1 MLHRRNR
8 YQEMLYVRRKADLG
22 KSGLL
27 LGVMLLFF
35 AAGVTLT
42 GCGTSKVK
50 TAEIVNQQTDY
61 RVNPVGIDDPVPVF
75 SWQMSSDEK
84 DKSQSAYRITVME
97 SGNADIHISDTGRE
111 NGSTKEYSGLTD
123 SSGECV
129 WDSGRVESDLSVA
142 IPYEG
147 EPLKPQTRYGWTVEV
162 WDEDGNLCSTSGEAA
177 YFETGLMGEF
187 PEEAHWISVGEEY
200 GETEDDTDR
209 RTFQSV
215 QPDREI
221 TDTDEEISAGSHLAT
236 PEYTIQY
243 TMEVRNTSACFAFGA
258 EDGWYGSMT
267 LCEIR
272 NQDEETVFTVKD
284 MAELNSGIE
293 FPAACIDTAE
303 DGSYQVNL
311 QVKDQ
316 QMKVTVNDGVIGEFS
331 IPGTPLGAIGY
342 YKSRGTQYAYLD
354 DIVVKDELGNI
365 CYEENFEE
373 ESTIFAPYHIVIE
386 NGRCKVGSGLML
398 SGGVCGRMEDPAP
411 VFERT
416 LELEEKE
423 IGRARLYLTA
433 LGSYE
438 VSLDGQKVTDNFMDP
453 GKLAYNQYLSYMTY
467 DVTELLKGKKQG
479 EEQTENGVIFASH
492 TWRMTLLHGW
502 YDRGVGYPEIYSPWG
517 EKNALRGALIV
528 TYRDGTQQVIGTDEE
543 FRVTLD
549 GPIRKNDV
557 YQGEF
562 YDASRAMAFSDSE
575 CTKDNVE
582 NNTEDNTE
590 DSKTLTAKYQCG
602 IAAVTWQPAAVD
614 EIDPRYDEIPYI
626 GKANEPIRCVQEL
639 TPISVSEPV
648 RGTWVYDFGQNFAGV
663 CRIRM
668 NADEGDLVTLR
679 YGEALN
685 TEKLSNKD
693 DAIGTIWTEN
703 LLTADATDYYL
714 AVDGEQTYQPVSV
727 YHGFRYLQITGLK
740 EAPALEDVTGIV
752 LSSDLTLTGEFE
764 CSDELVNQY
773 FSNAVWSQRSNFVD
787 NPTDCA
793 QRDERHGWAGDA
805 QIFSGMACYNSRA
818 DDFYRKY
825 LTELCALQSE
835 DGAFPDMAPR
845 NFGTGWSGRGGAGG
859 NNCWGDAAMVI
870 AWNLYTQYGDV
881 NVLEEHYEA
890 LCKWVDYLE
899 EHSENGLRSG
909 ETGYGDHFSVE
920 STPKGLTDTA
930 WSAHSAEL
938 LSKISTILGKKQEA
952 IRYQQLFE
960 QFRDAWLNEYVSE
973 DGVIECYSQTAYAL
987 GLEFQLFPEKLRQTA
1002 ADCLLNN
1009 ITFNRYEF
1017 HVGYAGLPYLLPA
1030 LSEAGYSDTAYEMLC
1045 YSGER
1050 SLLYPV
1056 THGATTTPEYL
1067 SAYQE
1072 IDGELIL
1079 DGSLNHY
1086 AYGAPAKW
1094 LYTHVLG
1101 IQSDEEHP
1109 GFKHF
1114 YVKPEVTGKWTY
1126 AKGAYE
1132 SMYGRIEV
1140 SWEQKK
1146 DGEGYE
1152 YHLVIPANT
1161 TATVELEGME
1171 RMELGSGTYE
1181 FEIKN

>member
-1 MLHRRNR
+1 MKNRSNVKNRNDM
-8 YQEMLYVRRKADLG
+8 ERKAGL
-22 KSGLL
+22 KRTGLL
-27 LGVMLLFF
+27 FGVILFLF
-35 AAGVTLT
+35 VAGVTLNS
-42 GCGTSKVK
+42 CGASKVK

-84 DKSQSAYRITVME
+84 DKSQSAYRIMVWEHGIEDEEITKKSRE
-97 SGNADIHISDTGRE
+97 IS
-111 NGSTKEYSGLTD
+111 NY
-123 SSGECV
+123 V
-129 WDSGRVESDLSVA
+129 WDSGKVEGDLSIS

-147 EPLKPQTRYGWTVEV
+147 EELKPQTRYDWTVEV
-162 WDEDGNLCSTSGEAA
+162 WDEEDKIYTSEAA
-177 YFETGLMGEF
+177 YFETGLMGDF
-187 PEEAHWISVGEEY
+187 PKEAHWISIQDTFADENLDLQSSDTIDTTY
-200 GETEDDTDR
+200 TTYIKDDMTVDSDLSYS
-209 RTFQSV
+209 T
-215 QPDREI
+215 
-221 TDTDEEISAGSHLAT
+221 ISTYS
-236 PEYTIQY
+236 IQY
-243 TMEVRNTSACFAFGA
+243 TMEVQNTSACFVFGA
-258 EDGWYGSMT
+258 VDGWYGSMT
-267 LCEIR
+267 LCEIW

-293 FPAACIDTAE
+293 FPAAYIDTAE

-316 QMKVTVNDGVIGEFS
+316 QMKVTVNDGVIGEFP
-331 IPGTPLGAIGY
+331 IPGTSLGAIGY

-365 CYEENFEE
+365 CYAENFEE

-416 LELEEKE
+416 IELEEKE
-423 IGRARLYLTA
+423 IDHARLYLTA

-467 DVTELLKGKKQG
+467 DVTGLLKGEKQG
-479 EEQTENGVIFASH
+479 EEQTENGVISASH

-543 FRVTLD
+543 FQVTLD
-549 GPIRKNDV
+549 GSIRKNDV

-575 CTKDNVE
+575 CKKDNVE
-582 NNTEDNTE
+582 NNIEDNTEDNTE

-648 RGTWVYDFGQNFAGV
+648 SGTWVYDFGQNFAGV
-663 CRIRM
+663 CRIKM
-668 NADEGDLVTLR
+668 NAGEGDLVTLR

-685 TEKLSNKD
+685 TEKLGNKD

-764 CSDELVNQY
+764 CSDELVNRY

-825 LTELCALQSE
+825 LTELCTLQSE

-845 NFGTGWSGRGGAGG
+845 NFGTGWAGRGGAGG
-859 NNCWGDAAMVI
+859 NNCWGDAAVVI

-952 IRYQQLFE
+952 VHYQQLFE

-973 DGVIECYSQTAYAL
+973 DGMIECYSQTAYAL
-987 GLEFQLFPEKLRQTA
+987 GLEFQLFPEELRQTA

-1017 HVGYAGLPYLLPA
+1017 HVGYAGLSYLLPA

-1056 THGATTTPEYL
+1056 TQGATTTPEYL

>member
-1 MLHRRNR
+1 MKNRSNVKNRNDM
-8 YQEMLYVRRKADLG
+8 ERKAGL
-22 KSGLL
+22 KRTGLL
-27 LGVMLLFF
+27 FGVILFLF
-35 AAGVTLT
+35 VAGVTLNS
-42 GCGTSKVK
+42 CGASKVK

-84 DKSQSAYRITVME
+84 DKSQSAYRIMVWEHGIEDEEITKKSRE
-97 SGNADIHISDTGRE
+97 IS
-111 NGSTKEYSGLTD
+111 NY
-123 SSGECV
+123 V
-129 WDSGRVESDLSVA
+129 WDSGKVEGDLSIS

-147 EPLKPQTRYGWTVEV
+147 EELKPQTRYDWTVEV
-162 WDEDGNLCSTSGEAA
+162 WDEEDKIYTSEAA
-177 YFETGLMGEF
+177 YFETGLMGDF
-187 PEEAHWISVGEEY
+187 PKEAHWISIQDTFADENLDLQSSDTIDTTY
-200 GETEDDTDR
+200 TTYIKDDMTVDSDLSYS
-209 RTFQSV
+209 T
-215 QPDREI
+215 
-221 TDTDEEISAGSHLAT
+221 ISTYS
-236 PEYTIQY
+236 IQY
-243 TMEVRNTSACFAFGA
+243 TMEVQNTSACFVFGA
-258 EDGWYGSMT
+258 VDGWYGSMT
-267 LCEIR
+267 LCEIW

-293 FPAACIDTAE
+293 FPAAYIDTAE

-316 QMKVTVNDGVIGEFS
+316 QMKVTVNDGVIGEFP
-331 IPGTPLGAIGY
+331 IPGTSLGAIGY

-365 CYEENFEE
+365 CYAENFEE

-416 LELEEKE
+416 IELEEKE
-423 IGRARLYLTA
+423 IDHARLYLTA

-467 DVTELLKGKKQG
+467 DVTELLKGEKQG
-479 EEQTENGVIFASH
+479 EEQTENGVISASH

-543 FRVTLD
+543 FQVTLD
-549 GPIRKNDV
+549 GSIRKNDV

-575 CTKDNVE
+575 CKKDNVE
-582 NNTEDNTE
+582 NNIEDNTEDNTE

-648 RGTWVYDFGQNFAGV
+648 SGTWVYDFGQNFAGV
-663 CRIRM
+663 CRIKM
-668 NADEGDLVTLR
+668 NAGEGDLVTLR

-685 TEKLSNKD
+685 TEKLGNKD

-764 CSDELVNQY
+764 CSDELVNRY

-825 LTELCALQSE
+825 LTELCTLQSE

-845 NFGTGWSGRGGAGG
+845 NFGTGWAGRGGAGG
-859 NNCWGDAAMVI
+859 NNCWGDAAVVI

-952 IRYQQLFE
+952 VHYQQLFE

-973 DGVIECYSQTAYAL
+973 DGMIECYSQTAYAL
-987 GLEFQLFPEKLRQTA
+987 GLEFQLFPEELRQTA

-1017 HVGYAGLPYLLPA
+1017 HVGYAGLSYLLPA

-1056 THGATTTPEYL
+1056 TQGATTTPEYL

-1114 YVKPEVTGKWTY
+1114 YVKPEVTGKWTH

>member
-1 MLHRRNR
+1 MKNRSNVKNRNDM
-8 YQEMLYVRRKADLG
+8 ERKAGL
-22 KSGLL
+22 KRTGLL
-27 LGVMLLFF
+27 FGVILFLF
-35 AAGVTLT
+35 VAGVTLNS
-42 GCGTSKVK
+42 CGASKVK

-84 DKSQSAYRITVME
+84 DKSQSAYRIMVWEHGIEDEEITKKSRE
-97 SGNADIHISDTGRE
+97 IS
-111 NGSTKEYSGLTD
+111 NY
-123 SSGECV
+123 V
-129 WDSGRVESDLSVA
+129 WDSGKVEGDLSIS

-147 EPLKPQTRYGWTVEV
+147 EELKPQTRYDWTVEV
-162 WDEDGNLCSTSGEAA
+162 WDEEDKIYTSEAA
-177 YFETGLMGEF
+177 YFETGLMGDF
-187 PEEAHWISVGEEY
+187 PKEAHWISIQDTFADENLDLQSSDTIDTTY
-200 GETEDDTDR
+200 TTYIKDDMTVDSDLSYS
-209 RTFQSV
+209 T
-215 QPDREI
+215 
-221 TDTDEEISAGSHLAT
+221 ISTYS
-236 PEYTIQY
+236 IQY
-243 TMEVRNTSACFAFGA
+243 TMEVQNTSACFVFGA
-258 EDGWYGSMT
+258 VDGWYGSMT

-293 FPAACIDTAE
+293 FPAAYIDTAE

-316 QMKVTVNDGVIGEFS
+316 QMKVTVNDGVIGEFP
-331 IPGTPLGAIGY
+331 IPGTSLGAIGY

-365 CYEENFEE
+365 CYAENFEE

-416 LELEEKE
+416 IELEEKE
-423 IGRARLYLTA
+423 IDHARLYLTA

-467 DVTELLKGKKQG
+467 DVTGLLKGEKQG
-479 EEQTENGVIFASH
+479 EEQTENGVISASH

-543 FRVTLD
+543 FQVTLD
-549 GPIRKNDV
+549 GSIRKNDV

-575 CTKDNVE
+575 CKKDNVE
-582 NNTEDNTE
+582 NNIEDNTEDNTE

-648 RGTWVYDFGQNFAGV
+648 SGTWVYDFGQNFAGV
-663 CRIRM
+663 CRIKM
-668 NADEGDLVTLR
+668 NAGEGDLVTLR

-685 TEKLSNKD
+685 TEKLGNKD

-764 CSDELVNQY
+764 CSDELVNRY

-825 LTELCALQSE
+825 LTELCTLQSE

-845 NFGTGWSGRGGAGG
+845 NFGTGWAGRGGAGG
-859 NNCWGDAAMVI
+859 NNCWGDAAVVI

-952 IRYQQLFE
+952 VHYQQLFE

-973 DGVIECYSQTAYAL
+973 DGMIECYSQTAYAL
-987 GLEFQLFPEKLRQTA
+987 GLEFQLFPEELRQTA

-1017 HVGYAGLPYLLPA
+1017 HVGYAGLSYLLPA

-1056 THGATTTPEYL
+1056 TQGATTTPEYL

>member
-1 MLHRRNR
+1 MTNKRKCIHNKR
-8 YQEMLYVRRKADLG
+8 YLLWLMVVMAI
-22 KSGLL
+22 SIVGLQ
-27 LGVMLLFF
+27 
-35 AAGVTLT
+35 
-42 GCGTSKVK
+42 GCGAAKATGITNLKV
-50 TAEIVNQQTDY
+50 NY
-61 RVNPVGIDDPVPVF
+61 RINPVGIDDAIPVF

-84 DKSQSAYRITVME
+84 DKSQSAYRIRVWEHGTE
-97 SGNADIHISDTGRE
+97 DEEITNKSREIS
-111 NGSTKEYSGLTD
+111 NY
-123 SSGECV
+123 V
-129 WDSGRVESDLSVA
+129 WDSGKVESGLSVC
-142 IPYEG
+142 ISYEG
-147 EPLKPQTRYGWTVEV
+147 EELKPQTRYDWTVEV
-162 WDEDGNLCSTSGEAA
+162 WDEEDKNDTSEEAA
-177 YFETGLMGEF
+177 YFETGLMGDF
-187 PEEAHWISVGEEY
+187 PEEAHWISVK
-200 GETEDDTDR
+200 DA
-209 RTFQSV
+209 
-215 QPDREI
+215 
-221 TDTDEEISAGSHLAT
+221 SAGGAYSEVSA
-236 PEYTIQY
+236 YSIGY
-243 TMEVRNTSACFAFGA
+243 TMELQNTSACFAFGA
-258 EDGWYGSMT
+258 ENGRYGSMT

-272 NQDEETVFTVKD
+272 NQDEETIFTVRD
-284 MAELNSGIE
+284 MEELNSNMD
-293 FPAACIDTAE
+293 FPSAYVDTAA
-303 DGSYQVNL
+303 DGIYQVNL

-316 QMKVTVNDGVIGEFS
+316 QMDVSVNGSVIGEFPIRS
-331 IPGTPLGAIGY
+331 TSPGAIGY
-342 YKSRGTQYAYLD
+342 YKSRGTQYAFLD

-365 CYEENFEE
+365 CYEEDFEQ
-373 ESTIFAPYHIVIE
+373 ESTIFAPYHVVVE

-398 SGGVCGRMEDPAP
+398 SGGMEDPAP
-411 VFERT
+411 IFGRT
-416 LELEEKE
+416 FELEEKE
-423 IGRARLYLTA
+423 IDHARLYLTA

-438 VSLDGQKVTDNFMDP
+438 VLIDGQAVTDNFMDP

-467 DVTELLKGKKQG
+467 DVTDILMGEKQG
-479 EEQTENGVIFASH
+479 EEQTEKTPTSH
-492 TWRMTLLHGW
+492 IWRMTLFHGW

-517 EKNALRGALIV
+517 EKNALRGALVV
-528 TYRDGTQQVIGTDEE
+528 TYQDGSQQIFGTDAE
-543 FRVTLD
+543 FQVTLD
-549 GPIRKNDV
+549 GPIRENDV

-562 YDASRAMAFSDSE
+562 YDASRAIDFGND
-575 CTKDNVE
+575 
-582 NNTEDNTE
+582 ED
-590 DSKTLTAKYQCG
+590 
-602 IAAVTWQPAAVD
+602 IRWQPAAIDDVD
-614 EIDPRYDEIPYI
+614 SRYDEIPCI
-626 GKANEPIRCVQEL
+626 GRGNEPVRCVREL

-648 RGTWVYDFGQNFAGV
+648 SGTFVYDFGQNFAGV

-685 TEKLSNKD
+685 TEKLGNKD

-752 LSSDLTLTGEFE
+752 LSSDLALTGEFE
-764 CSDELVNQY
+764 CSDELMNQY

-805 QIFSGMACYNSRA
+805 QIFSGMACYNTMT

-859 NNCWGDAAMVI
+859 NNCWGDAAVVI

-881 NVLEEHYEA
+881 NVLEAHYEA

-899 EHSENGLRSG
+899 EHSENGLRSE

-952 IRYQQLFE
+952 VHYQQLFE

-973 DGVIECYSQTAYAL
+973 DGMIECYSQTAYAL
-987 GLEFQLFPEKLRQTA
+987 GLEFQLFPEELRQTA

-1017 HVGYAGLPYLLPA
+1017 HVGYAGLSYLLPA
-1030 LSEAGYSDTAYEMLC
+1030 LSEAGYSDAAYEMLC

-1056 THGATTTPEYL
+1056 TQGATTTPEYL

-1181 FEIKN
+1181 FEIEN